1 MCLVT
6 QREAQIFQLYEK
18 NHLENSLFPDT
29 FRNQSSD
36 IPLCFN
42 FFSLWLLLPL
52 GSDAFRSWVGQSIH
66 FPFSF
71 FGLMFSLV
79 KVFPFSILVELSSP
93 RNPRQVEFCITVLHF
108 LVLKYQHCS
117 TGYLPSP
124 TEGTVAESHLTLG
137 SFCEPNQLTC
147 QVCLLYTNRSVF
159 V

>member
-52 GSDAFRSWVGQSIH
+52 GSDAFRSWVGQSTSIFLFH
-66 FPFSF
+66 FLDLCFPQLRSFHSVFWQNSLHPGTPGRSNFALLFFTSSFSSTSIAPL
-71 FGLMFSLV
+71 GT
-79 KVFPFSILVELSSP
+79 FP
-93 RNPRQVEFCITVLHF
+93 PRQRG
-108 LVLKYQHCS
+108 QWQ
-117 TGYLPSP
+117 
-124 TEGTVAESHLTLG
+124 SHI
-137 SFCEPNQLTC
+137 
-147 QVCLLYTNRSVF
+147 
-159 V
+159 